1 MTPIT
6 DPRSTVSSRLE
17 VGETADLL
25 VVGGGP
31 AGLAAAIEAA
41 RSGISV
47 ILADENPVPA
57 EVMGDDVPLHFGQRM
72 GGAVRNRS
80 GMTEA
85 MLASEPLLETALEA
99 GVDVRLSTFVWG
111 LYANGRSV
119 SWLPGMVAGL
129 SDGAASWMLGC
140 KTTVVAAGRRDMGL
154 AFPGWERPGVM
165 GATAAERLATRYGA
179 LDARRAVILGTG
191 AEALLAALAMHRAG
205 IAITAIVEQAD
216 APIGPAPLLKQIHK
230 SGIEIL
236 TRHVIAGAEG
246 GAEGVTAARL
256 APLDDAGRR
265 QDEKRIECDTIV
277 LGIGAVPV
285 IELLDAAG
293 CRSAWFPGRGG
304 HVPIVNAA
312 QMTSVPGIYSAG
324 DCAGVWAEK
333 SGDRAIA
340 EAEGRRAA
348 QAAVKA
354 ARGQTASDPVLP
366 ENAAEPSTLE
376 PLAAEPSAGMPPA
389 YRLDWVRAAV
399 VEAVLPP
406 GQAEPHVCQ
415 CEEVTARDILEVRPP
430 RYLQW
435 DRPRRNSMDLTA
447 LLGEGAPSPDQ
458 VKRLTRAGMGLCQ
471 GRRCRE
477 QVAALLALGAGTAL
491 SEVPL
496 ATFRAPVRPM
506 PLSLAGSVPESEE
519 MARNWHV
526 WFGIEG
532 QVTPY
537 WEIDVGEG
545 AG

>member
-1 MTPIT
+1 MAPIT

-17 VGETADLL
+17 VSETADLL

-72 GGAVRNRS
+72 GGAVRNRT

-85 MLASEPLLETALEA
+85 MLASEPLLETAVEA
-99 GVDVRLSTFVWG
+99 GVDVRLGTFVWG

-119 SWLPGMVAGL
+119 TWLPGMVAGL
-129 SDGAASWMLGC
+129 SDGATSWMLGC
-140 KTTVVAAGRRDMGL
+140 KTTIVAAGRRDMGL

-179 LDARRAVILGTG
+179 LDARRAVVLGTG

-205 IAITAIVEQAD
+205 IAVAAVVEQAA
-216 APIGPAPLLKQIHK
+216 APIGPAPLLDQVRK

-236 TRHVIAGAEG
+236 TRHVIAAAEG
-246 GAEGVTAARL
+246 GADGVTAARL

-265 QDEKRIECDTIV
+265 QSERRVECDTIV

-304 HVPIVNAA
+304 HAPIVDAA
-312 QMTSVPGIYSAG
+312 QMTSVRGIYSVG

-333 SGDRAIA
+333 SGDRTIA

-354 ARGQTASDPVLP
+354 VGGQTAGDPVLS
-366 ENAAEPSTLE
+366 ENAAEPS
-376 PLAAEPSAGMPPA
+376 ASASPD

-415 CEEVTARDILEVRPP
+415 CEDVTARDILEVRPP

-435 DRPRRNSMDLTA
+435 DRPRRNSTDLTA

-477 QVAALLALGAGTAL
+477 QVAALLALGAGTGL

-537 WEIDVGEG
+537 WEIDAGE
-545 AG
+545 AAT

>member
-545 AG
+545 AA